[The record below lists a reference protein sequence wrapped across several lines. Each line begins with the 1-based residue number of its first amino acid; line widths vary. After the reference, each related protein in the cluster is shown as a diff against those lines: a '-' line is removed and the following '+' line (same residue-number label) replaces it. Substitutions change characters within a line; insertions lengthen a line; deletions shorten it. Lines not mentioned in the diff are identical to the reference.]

1 MSKQIDGFITW
12 IRTFL
17 DDIYAPKGSGGS
29 DLDID
34 FVPKSENENGVIC
47 FSGGLTYDL
56 DKVYPVGSIYMSVN
70 STNPSTLFG
79 GTWVQL
85 TDTFL
90 YASNTADTN
99 STTAT
104 GGEAT
109 HSLTLSEM
117 PSHNHT
123 QNAHH
128 HIPNAN
134 WDFLL
139 GQTGVNWESSGGKG
153 SIAQS
158 GNNHYA
164 YTSSSNSDVGQL
176 HNTSDATP
184 TINNT
189 GGGGAHNNM
198 PPYMKVFMWKRT
210 A

>member
-12 IRTFL
+12 VRSFL
-17 DDIYAPKGSGGS
+17 DDVYAPKGSGGS

-90 YASNTADTN
+90 YAT
-99 STTAT
+99 STTADDNVT
-104 GGEAT
+104 TA
-109 HSLTLSEM
+109 
-117 PSHNHT
+117 PSGQGSKDAVVVEHTHT
-123 QNAHH
+123 QNAHSHDAH
-128 HIPNAN
+128 HSA
-134 WDFLL
+134 F
-139 GQTGVNWESSGGKG
+139 VESTQNFGITEKWNVTHTSGGTG
-153 SIAQS
+153 FVYSTLNPTLNRSTHTAS
-158 GNNHYA
+158 
-164 YTSSSNSDVGQL
+164 T
-176 HNTSDATP
+176 TAT
-184 TINNT
+184 NQNT
-189 GGGGAHNNM
+189 GESGTGKNM

-210 A
+210 E